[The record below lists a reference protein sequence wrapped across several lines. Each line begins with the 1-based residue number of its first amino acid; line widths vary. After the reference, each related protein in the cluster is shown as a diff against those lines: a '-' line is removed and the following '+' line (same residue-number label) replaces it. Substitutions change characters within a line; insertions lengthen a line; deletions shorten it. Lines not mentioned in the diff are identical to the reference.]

1 MMDQDNNIIIF
12 YYHPY
17 RQKESDITW
26 LYGPF
31 YSTKPVL
38 TTSTSTPITS
48 TTPQGIKSVLKKP
61 TPTSLGMN
69 TYRPWSKTCSEPGT
83 SPISVRF
90 NPDIE
95 QLEYI
100 PESPVQDTMASD
112 SDYWSLHDDEEDD
125 EDDIL
130 WSVVV
135 NLSQFVKNKST
146 SLVTSFLSSTL
157 LSTSSTTKQ
166 HLPQQYNKHHNQQH
180 HYSQQQQQQ
189 KSNLVT
195 SSDISRETPLH
206 IILLFL
212 SMTKSFTS
220 LIGTWFMYQSLL
232 PFTWLIKHHH
242 SQKNHHTTF

>member
-1 MMDQDNNIIIF
+1 M
-12 YYHPY
+12 Y

-38 TTSTSTPITS
+38 TTSTSTPTTS
-48 TTPQGIKSVLKKP
+48 TTTQGIKSVLKKP
-61 TPTSLGMN
+61 TSTSLSTN

-100 PESPVQDTMASD
+100 PESPVQETMASD
-112 SDYWSLHDDEEDD
+112 SDYWSLHDDDEDD

-157 LSTSSTTKQ
+157 STLSSSTSSSSSTNKQ
-166 HLPQQYNKHHNQQH
+166 HLPQQQYKHQYQHHYQQH

-189 KSNLVT
+189 KSNLAT